1 MESIHCDE
9 AIYPDARHFNPFRFV
24 ATEHEDS
31 KSDGGQKKRYYAT
44 TKPTAT
50 PDDHFF
56 GFGTSKNPCPG
67 RFLAVHEMKL
77 VVAYLLTNYDIG
89 YTKARPQPT
98 NLLAMKLPKTDTL
111 IRVRRRPV

>member
-9 AIYPDARHFNPFRFV
+9 TIYTDARHFNPFRFV
-24 ATEHEDS
+24 STEHEENNL
-31 KSDGGQKKRYYAT
+31 DGQRYVT

-67 RFLAVHEMKL
+67 RFLAVHEIK
-77 VVAYLLTNYDIG
+77 VIVAYLLTNYDIE
-89 YTKARPQPT
+89 YTKARPHPT
-98 NLLAMKLPKTDTL
+98 NLLAMKVPKMDAI